1 MSGLVIS
8 YSGVRG
14 VVGRDLDQSVAR
26 RLGVAFR
33 RMVAERHPAGPLKLV
48 VGRDTRGSGPELQG
62 ALIRGL
68 SEVQGLSEARVTIV
82 DLDVATTPTIQFA
95 LGAFKAQGAVA
106 VTASH
111 NPAQWNG
118 FKFFLAPDNTV
129 LDAAQT
135 EQLIRELAVAP
146 DVASIVVPDHTRR
159 DNRHEQA
166 VALHVER
173 VLEQVDAGSIRRRH
187 FRVAL
192 DAARGAGG
200 RPTLRLLDALG
211 CSVTRVDVERESE
224 PVSENLAALG
234 AAVVQSGC
242 AVGFA
247 QDLDADRL
255 ALVTEAGTAPGEE
268 YTLVLVVDHLLRRAH
283 ASVPVVVKNVSTTR
297 ALDDVVAR
305 AGAELLETRVGEV
318 HLSRALKRQLDK
330 GRVAFG
336 GEGNGGVILPS
347 VHLGRDSLV
356 GIALVLEALAQR
368 DEPLST
374 RLRGLPRYHMAK
386 LRMPLSRDPEL
397 LMAAVERAFP
407 EGAADHLDGLRLRFA
422 DGAWLGVRRSNT
434 EPIVRVVVESRSAE
448 WVSRAV
454 NRLQDI

>member
-14 VVGRDLDQSVAR
+14 IVGRDLDASVAR
-26 RLGVAFR
+26 RFGAAFR
-33 RMVAERHPAGPLKLV
+33 RMVAELHPAGPITLV
-48 VGRDTRGSGPELQG
+48 VGRDTRASGPELQK
-62 ALIRGL
+62 AL
-68 SEVQGLSEARVTIV
+68 EQGLSDERVKIL
-82 DLDVATTPTIQFA
+82 DLEVAPTPTIQFA

-118 FKFFLAPDNTV
+118 FKFLLAPDNTV
-129 LDAAQT
+129 LDGAQT
-135 EQLIRELAVAP
+135 ERLIQELSRSSDLASAV
-146 DVASIVVPDHTRR
+146 TR
-159 DNRHEQA
+159 DNQQERA
-166 VALHVER
+166 IALHIAR
-173 VLEQVDAGSIRRRH
+173 VLEQVDAEAIRRRH

-192 DAARGAGG
+192 DAARGAGE
-200 RPTLRLLDALG
+200 RPALRLLDALG
-211 CSVTRVDVERESE
+211 CTVMRVDVERESE

-234 AAVVQSGC
+234 AAVVQHGC

-255 ALVTEAGTAPGEE
+255 ALVAETGTAPGEE
-268 YTLVLVVDHLLRRAH
+268 YTLLLVVDHLLHRPYP
-283 ASVPVVVKNVSTTR
+283 SVPVVVKNVSTTR

-318 HLSRALKRQLDK
+318 HLSRALKRQIDQ
-330 GRVAFG
+330 GCVAFG

-368 DEPLST
+368 DAPLST
-374 RLRGLPRYHMAK
+374 RLRELPRYHTAK
-386 LRMPLSRDPEL
+386 LKLALTADRDPAS
-397 LMAAVERAFP
+397 LMTAVERAFP
-407 EGAADHLDGLRLRFA
+407 DGVADHLDGLRLRFA
-422 DGAWLGVRRSNT
+422 GGAWLGVRRSNT
-434 EPIVRVVVESRSAE
+434 EPIVRLVVESPDEE
-448 WVSRAV
+448 WVSRVV
-454 NRLQDI
+454 NTLQSV